1 MMRFSFPS
9 PKTPVTVSCTLFKEV
24 VGKRNEAITPGFD
37 SPPPLLRPRDAGEDK
52 KEFERLEL
60 LE

>member
-1 MMRFSFPS
+1 
-9 PKTPVTVSCTLFKEV
+9 VSCTLFKEV